1 MVTVIAVASAS
12 KFGKPEI
19 GERLLSS
26 LLVTRLRA
34 QGFLVSDWWH
44 RRDEALRR
52 LADWQRAGKLRIK
65 RDILEGDRK
74 HACGLPA
81 AAQRRELWQ
90 AACEGFVRPRSE
102 KRLGRS
108 KRVFAAAA
116 ISAAARSN
124 QK

>member
-1 MVTVIAVASAS
+1 MVTLIAVASAS

-34 QGFLVSDWWH
+34 HGFLVSDWWH

-65 RDILEGDRK
+65 QDILEGIESM
-74 HACGLPA
+74 PA
-81 AAQRRELWQ
+81 AFL
-90 AACEGFVRPRSE
+90 
-102 KRLGRS
+102 RLLKGENFG
-108 KRVFAAAA
+108 KQLV
-116 ISAAARSN
+116 
-124 QK
+124 KVL